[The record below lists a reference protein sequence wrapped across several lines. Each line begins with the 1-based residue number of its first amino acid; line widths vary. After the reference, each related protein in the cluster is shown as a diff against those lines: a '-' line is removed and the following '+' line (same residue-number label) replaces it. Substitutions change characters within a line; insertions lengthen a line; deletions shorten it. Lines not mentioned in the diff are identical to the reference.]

1 MKRKVFIIIFV
12 ILVIAVTIFFTSHD
26 ILSDEKEELYYTKI
40 YDYVASMESNNR
52 NLNNFKTFI
61 SSKRYGS
68 KIQDDITYV
77 YCWIQIESFFVNDLG
92 IVEAESGSSIPYR
105 FTFKNDEIVKYEI
118 PGDGSEYSDSI
129 RELFPLLV
137 RSRFSKVYDD
147 GKLKEDILTQV
158 EEYYNI
164 QRSEIYY

>member
-1 MKRKVFIIIFV
+1 MKRKVFVIIFV
-12 ILVIAVTIFFTSHD
+12 ILIIAVAVFLTSHD
-26 ILSDEKEELYYTKI
+26 ILSSEKEELYYTKI
-40 YDYVASMESNNR
+40 YDYVANMESNNK
-52 NLNNFKTFI
+52 NLNNYKTFI
-61 SSKRYGS
+61 SCKKYGS
-68 KIQDDITYV
+68 KIKDDITYV
-77 YCWIQIESFFVNDLG
+77 YCWIQVENFFVNDSGL
-92 IVEAESGSSIPYR
+92 VETDSGSSIPYR

-118 PGDGSEYSDSI
+118 PGDGSEYSKSI